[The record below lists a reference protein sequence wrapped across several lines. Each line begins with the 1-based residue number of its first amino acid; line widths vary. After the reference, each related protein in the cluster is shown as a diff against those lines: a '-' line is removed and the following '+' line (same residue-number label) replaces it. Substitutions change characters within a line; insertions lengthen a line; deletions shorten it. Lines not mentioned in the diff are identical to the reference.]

1 MQTIVRTSKTISVL
15 LAAALLVACAMPN
28 IPPAA
33 AVLKPPAGA
42 VVATSAAVAA
52 AAPPAASAP
61 AAPAAQSEEDLLHA
75 LYERVAPSVV
85 HITVVQRSNAN
96 GLNLLPP
103 TDQPKLPGLIPPDD
117 MPGGS
122 VERAQGS
129 GFIFDDK
136 GYIITNVH
144 VVEGAETIEV
154 SFLDGLTVRAE
165 IVALDPDSDIALIK
179 VDSKGLSLQPLELAK
194 IDEVFVGQRAIAI
207 GNPFGQT
214 WTLTTGIV
222 SAIGRTI
229 SSGHLGFSIPEVIQ
243 TDAAINPGNSGGPLL
258 NTAGQ
263 VIGVNTQIISESRS
277 SAGIGFAVPASIVS
291 QVAPSLLQGKSY
303 VYPYLGIKAT
313 DLTLDMIEAMKLDAK
328 QRGTQVIEV
337 MAGGAAAMANIR
349 QSERKITVQGE
360 DIPVD
365 GDVIVAINGSKV
377 NRIADLIA
385 YLVKNVSAGEDI
397 TLTVLRAGKQI
408 EVKVTLQPR
417 PTQ

>member
-1 MQTIVRTSKTISVL
+1 MQTVVRFKTISVL
-15 LAAALLVACAMPN
+15 LAAALLAACSMPN

-33 AVLKPPAGA
+33 AVGNPPTAA
-42 VVATSAAVAA
+42 VVPTSAAVAA
-52 AAPPAASAP
+52 AAPPATS
-61 AAPAAQSEEDLLHA
+61 APAAQSEEELLHA

-85 HITVVQRSNAN
+85 HIKVVQRSNAN

-136 GYIITNVH
+136 GHIITNVH

-179 VDSKGLSLQPLELAK
+179 VDGKGLSLQPLELAK

-258 NTAGQ
+258 NSAGQ

-291 QVAPSLLQGKSY
+291 QVAPSLLLGKSY

-337 MAGGAAAMANIR
+337 MAGGAAALANIR
-349 QSERKITVQGE
+349 QSHDSKVQGE
-360 DIPVD
+360 DIPVG

-377 NRIADLIA
+377 NGIADLIA
-385 YLVKNVSAGEDI
+385 YLVKNVSAGEKA

-408 EVKVTLQPR
+408 EVEVELQPR